1 LISPRR
7 RQLLGLGMGLSLA
20 ALGTTRCVHAR
31 SEAGATSLT
40 IERRWPTGNQRLFPV
55 SRLDQAVLYAGESTL
70 GLIDP
75 TATQALWSVSHELPE
90 GATFRPRTQAGIA
103 VCAGR
108 REIAAWRPGQ
118 NAPLWRYPARVQIG
132 TPLLHEGAVYFG
144 DGHELVALDLESG
157 APRWRFAAVADT
169 KISYAPTAV
178 GDSVFVGPGDGR
190 LYALA
195 TTDGKPRWVVNRIRD
210 WQYLRQLHL
219 SGNVLVAGG
228 YQEKLHG
235 IDIANGKA
243 LWSFNAGNFINSHH
257 VADGVAYLW
266 SPMGWLYAI
275 DARSGAMRWR
285 HRTNDYSGGSYNWGP
300 LMAELV
306 TQDQRLYALDL
317 NNVLHIL
324 DTTQGEESA
333 RLSLPEPVRPF
344 VLPLDA
350 RRALFGAD
358 NGDLLLA
365 TI

>member
-1 LISPRR
+1 MISPRR
-7 RQLLGLGMGLSLA
+7 RQLLGLGMGLTTLGA
-20 ALGTTRCVHAR
+20 ARYVLAR
-31 SEAGATSLT
+31 SEASTGSLT
-40 IERRWPTGNQRLFPV
+40 IERRWHTGNQRLFPV
-55 SRLDQAVLYAGESTL
+55 SRLNQAVLYAGESTL

-75 TATQALWSVSHELPE
+75 TAAQALWSVPHELPE
-90 GATFRPRTQAGIA
+90 GAVFRPRVQAGIA
-103 VCAGR
+103 VCGGR

-157 APRWRFAAVADT
+157 TSRWCFAALADT

-178 GDSVFVGPGDGR
+178 GDTVFVGPGDGR

-195 TTDGKPRWVVNRIRD
+195 TTDGKLRWVVNRIRD
-210 WQYLRQLHL
+210 WQYLRQLHM
-219 SGNVLVAGG
+219 SGNILVAGG

-235 IDIANGKA
+235 IDIANGKE

-257 VADGVAYLW
+257 VANGVTYLW

-275 DARSGAMRWR
+275 DAHTGVMRWR
-285 HRTNDYSGGSYNWGP
+285 YRTNDYGGGSHNWGA

-317 NNVLHIL
+317 QNVLHIL
-324 DTTQGEESA
+324 DVTHGEESA
-333 RLSLPEPVRPF
+333 RLNLSEPVRPF
-344 VLPLDA
+344 VLPLDEQ
-350 RRALFGAD
+350 RALFGAD

-365 TI
+365 AI